1 MEKRIEQIIEFLR
14 IIDQF
19 KSIERKTKV
28 SHTNRHENDAEHT
41 WHMCMFALLL
51 HKEIEEEINFERIL
65 KLILIHDLGEIYAGD
80 TYAHDS
86 FARINK
92 KERETEAIQKLLNEL
107 PNDLKV
113 EFHELWNE
121 YEANETQEAQ
131 FVQAIDKMQAFTQ
144 NVHTNGEV
152 WKENKVTSN
161 KIIKFNENWTKQN
174 KTFEDLFGYLWKV
187 AESKKMFYTKKED

>member
-28 SHTNRHENDAEHT
+28 SNNSRYENDAEHT

-51 HKEIEEEINFERIL
+51 HKEIEEEIHLERTL
-65 KLILIHDLGEIYAGD
+65 KLILIHDLCEIYAGD

-86 FARINK
+86 SARINK
-92 KERETEAIQKLLNEL
+92 EQREDEATKQLFNEL
-107 PNDLKV
+107 PDDLKI

-121 YEANETQEAQ
+121 YKANTTKEARFA
-131 FVQAIDKMQAFTQ
+131 QAIDKMQAFVQ

-152 WKENKVTSN
+152 WRENKVTPD
-161 KIIKFNENWTKQN
+161 KIIKYNENWAKQN
-174 KTFEDLFGYLWKV
+174 KTFEDLFHYLWEV
-187 AESKKMFYTKKED
+187 AEHKKIFYTK

>member
-1 MEKRIEQIIEFLR
+1 MRIEQIIEFLR
-14 IIDQF
+14 IIDKF
-19 KSIERKTKV
+19 KLIERKTKV
-28 SHTNRHENDAEHT
+28 SHSSRHENNAEHT

-51 HKEIEEEINFERIL
+51 YKEIGEKINLERAL

-92 KERETEAIQKLLNEL
+92 KQREEEAIQKLLNEL
-107 PNDLKV
+107 PNELEL

-121 YEANETQEAQ
+121 YEANETKKAR

-152 WKENKVTSN
+152 WRENKVTSDQ
-161 KIIKFNENWTKQN
+161 IIKYNEIWTEQN
-174 KTFEDLFGYLWKV
+174 KTFEH
-187 AESKKMFYTKKED
+187 

>member
-14 IIDQF
+14 IIDLF

-51 HKEIEEEINFERIL
+51 HKEIEEEINFERAL

-92 KERETEAIQKLLNEL
+92 KQREEEAIKKLFREL
-107 PNDLKV
+107 PDDLEA

-121 YEANETQEAQ
+121 YEANETKEAR

-152 WKENKVTSN
+152 WQGNKVTSN
-161 KIIKFNENWTKQN
+161 KIIKYNEKWAKQS
-174 KTFEDLFGYLWKV
+174 KTFEDIFHYFWKV
-187 AESKKMFYTKKED
+187 AEIKEIFYTKKED

>member
-1 MEKRIEQIIEFLR
+1 MEKRIGQIIEFLR

-28 SHTNRHENDAEHT
+28 SNNNRHENDAEHT

-51 HKEIEEEINFERIL
+51 YKEIEEELDLERTL

-86 FARINK
+86 LARIDK
-92 KERETEAIQKLLNEL
+92 KQREDEAIKKLFNEL
-107 PNDLKV
+107 PDDLEV

-121 YEANETQEAQ
+121 YEANETKEAS

-152 WKENKVTSN
+152 WRENKVTSD
-161 KIIKFNENWTKQN
+161 KIIKYNENWTKQN
-174 KTFEDLFGYLWKV
+174 KTFEDLFHYLWGV
-187 AESKKMFYTKKED
+187 AENKKIFYTKK